1 MNTASIK
8 PVSVNGIKQLA
19 KKISREQNITHTDAL
34 NLASRQAGYENFV
47 HAKRQLPVA
56 SAPRGFPVYISV
68 HWFTRRPRKDDQ
80 TPNGLRHGRELLC
93 VHLSRPLP
101 EIVAKHRVGHARGLY
116 GFRME
121 YVDHLEHRTNVDNQE
136 AARDLLLK
144 AERSLRFMEATG
156 LQPVSTKKFDAI
168 ASVLNG
174 MPGRDHNSDWFD
186 PVSGSYVCLD
196 EPYAAEV
203 KRMEAKRAHWLQS
216 NGFKMVVP
224 KWEGIYYAGECIPL
238 LIGLDGALLQRVADA
253 LANLR
258 PVVEPHPWPHETGR
272 CNDDFVS
279 PQREADAKPRRRRPG
294 PSYGE
299 YNGAVPYGGQTGIPS
314 RWRPAKAMA
323 IELHLQL
330 APLMRG
336 LSAIGF
342 SSRVHSKLGA
352 ARSEL
357 DNWWPLE
364 HRDEQGRA
372 LDDIYYGG
380 PIAVCGDSD
389 MERLAML
396 TEARSIVVRGYD
408 DCKPRRTLLAAFDAG
423 IAELQK
429 VERNRAAASSGAS
442 AAN

>member
-1 MNTASIK
+1 
-8 PVSVNGIKQLA
+8 
-19 KKISREQNITHTDAL
+19 
-34 NLASRQAGYENFV
+34 
-47 HAKRQLPVA
+47 
-56 SAPRGFPVYISV
+56 
-68 HWFTRRPRKDDQ
+68 
-80 TPNGLRHGRELLC
+80 
-93 VHLSRPLP
+93 HLSRPLP

-216 NGFKMVVP
+216 NGCKMVVP

-314 RWRPAKAMA
+314 RWRPAKAMP

-429 VERNRAAASSGAS
+429 VERIRAAASPGAS
-442 AAN
+442 AAI

>member
-8 PVSVNGIKQLA
+8 PLTVNGIKQLA
-19 KKISREQNITHTDAL
+19 KKISREHNITHTDAL

-47 HAKRQLPVA
+47 HANRQLPVA
-56 SAPRGFPVYISV
+56 NAPRRFPVYISV
-68 HWFTRRPRKDDQ
+68 HWFTRRSRKDDQ
-80 TPNGLRHGRELLC
+80 TPNALRHGRELLC

-101 EIVAKHRVGHARGLY
+101 EIVAKHLVGHARGLY

-121 YVDHLEHRTNVDNQE
+121 YIDHLEHRTNVDSQE
-136 AARDLLLK
+136 SARDLLLK

-156 LQPVSTKKFDAI
+156 LQPVSTKRFDSI
-168 ASVLNG
+168 SRVLTE
-174 MPGRDHNSDWFD
+174 MPDRDHDSDWFD

-196 EPYAAEV
+196 EPYAAAV
-203 KRMEAKRAHWLQS
+203 KGREAKRAHWLES
-216 NGFKMVVP
+216 NDLKMVVP
-224 KWEGIYYAGECIPL
+224 QWEGIYYAGECIPHL
-238 LIGLDGALLQRVADA
+238 VGPDGALLQRVADA
-253 LANLR
+253 LARLR
-258 PVVEPHPWPHETGR
+258 PVAEPHPWPHETGM

-314 RWRPAKAMA
+314 RWRPAKAMP

-336 LSAIGF
+336 LAAVGF
-342 SSRVHSKLGA
+342 SGRVRSKLGA

-357 DNWWPLE
+357 DDWWPME

-380 PIAVCGDSD
+380 PIVVCGDSEI
-389 MERLAML
+389 ERRAML
-396 TEARSIVVRGYD
+396 TEARSIVLRGYD
-408 DCKPRRTLLAAFDAG
+408 DCKPRRRLLAAFDAG

-429 VERNRAAASSGAS
+429 VEHNRAVANAGAG

>member
-8 PVSVNGIKQLA
+8 PLSVNGIKQLA

-216 NGFKMVVP
+216 NGCKMVVP

-238 LIGLDGALLQRVADA
+238 LIGLDGALLQRV
-253 LANLR
+253 
-258 PVVEPHPWPHETGR
+258 G
-272 CNDDFVS
+272 
-279 PQREADAKPRRRRPG
+279 
-294 PSYGE
+294 
-299 YNGAVPYGGQTGIPS
+299 
-314 RWRPAKAMA
+314 
-323 IELHLQL
+323 
-330 APLMRG
+330 
-336 LSAIGF
+336 
-342 SSRVHSKLGA
+342 
-352 ARSEL
+352 
-357 DNWWPLE
+357 
-364 HRDEQGRA
+364 
-372 LDDIYYGG
+372 
-380 PIAVCGDSD
+380 
-389 MERLAML
+389 
-396 TEARSIVVRGYD
+396 
-408 DCKPRRTLLAAFDAG
+408 
-423 IAELQK
+423 
-429 VERNRAAASSGAS
+429 
-442 AAN
+442 

>member
-8 PVSVNGIKQLA
+8 PLSVNGIKQLA

-101 EIVAKHRVGHARGLY
+101 EIVAKHRVGHARELY

-216 NGFKMVVP
+216 NGCKMVVP

-314 RWRPAKAMA
+314 RWRPAKAMP

-429 VERNRAAASSGAS
+429 VERIRAAASPGAS
-442 AAN
+442 AAI